1 MPHSHDS
8 AADSPLS
15 AAVQQ
20 RDANVLPMVREALRT
35 SNVMLA
41 FQPII
46 HASDPSRPAF
56 FEGLIRVLDSTKRVI
71 PAQDFITAIEPL
83 PEGRVMDC
91 LALELGCQ
99 ALSEHPDLRLSI
111 NISPRTIGHPRWE
124 QVFEHAA
131 ASDPTVA
138 ERLIVE
144 ITESTAIEVPDLVSD
159 FMDRLQMHGVCF
171 ALDDF
176 GAGYTAFRH
185 FKDFYFDIVKID
197 RSFGRNIHE
206 DPDNQVLV
214 QALVSIARHFDM
226 FTVAE
231 GVETAPEAQHLIKA
245 GIDCMQGYFFG
256 APQLKLPQAAL
267 RQSA

>member
-1 MPHSHDS
+1 MPHSKDG
-8 AADSPLS
+8 AADNPLD

-20 RDANVLPMVREALRT
+20 RDANILSMVRDALQC

-41 FQPII
+41 FQPVVQ
-46 HASDPSRPAF
+46 AADPRRPAF

-71 PAQDFITAIEPL
+71 PAQDFIGTIEAL
-83 PEGRVMDC
+83 PEGRLIDC
-91 LALELGCQ
+91 HALELGCR
-99 ALSEHPDLRLSI
+99 ALALNPSLRLSI

-124 QVFEHAA
+124 QIFAQAA
-131 ASDPTVA
+131 ASDPTLT

-144 ITESTAIEVPDLVSD
+144 ITESSAIELPDMVSN
-159 FMDRLQMHGVCF
+159 FMDRLHMHGVSF

-197 RSFGRNIHE
+197 GSFVRHI
-206 DPDNQVLV
+206 DKDADNQVLT
-214 QALVSIARHFDM
+214 QSLVSIAQHFEM

-231 GVETAPEAQHLIKA
+231 GVEASAEAQYLIGA
-245 GIDCMQGYFFG
+245 GIDCLQGYLFG
-256 APQLKLPQAAL
+256 APQLKLPET
-267 RQSA
+267 RHRRSA